1 MSTHLDEEQPTTV
14 QEIAADK
21 KPDSGLESL
30 RQKREAIATNQFTDL
45 PVPGYDGSPPYL
57 YVRYGLLKGPD
68 IKRIT
73 DKVMRE
79 TKDQWDR
86 QMLSSIDAMVEAC
99 QGFFIDYDDGRGRQP
114 LTLHGEPILNYGP
127 EIAEALGIEDA
138 ASARK
143 VVKEVFGN
151 NDVAL
156 AAHNIQISRWMS
168 NTAIKVDEEYL
179 GNP

>member
-1 MSTHLDEEQPTTV
+1 MSTVEEEQPTV
-14 QEIAADK
+14 QEIVAEK
-21 KPDSGLESL
+21 RPDSGLEAL
-30 RQKREAIATNQFTDL
+30 RQKREAIASNQFTDL
-45 PVPGYDGSPPYL
+45 PVPGYDGEPPYL
-57 YVRYGLLKGPD
+57 YVRYGLLTGPE

-86 QMLSSIDAMVEAC
+86 QMLSSIDAMVESC
-99 QGFFIDYDDGRGRQP
+99 QGFYIDYDDGLGRRP
-114 LTLHGEPILNYGP
+114 LTLGGEHITSYGP

-138 ASARK
+138 SSARK

-168 NTAIKVDEEYL
+168 NTSTKVDEEYL